1 MDNSKILTLTNL
13 SFSYGSKLVLNNL
26 SLSIDHATIHGILGD
41 NGAGKT
47 TLFNLIFDSTNLNN
61 NNNIEYNQDIV
72 KEISYLETET
82 FFYSYM
88 TGFEYLKLITQFSKH
103 EINKW
108 NEIFELPLKEYVHT
122 YSTGMKKK
130 LSLLGVLLLNK
141 KLIILDEPFNGLDLK
156 TCEALNYIIQRLKNL
171 GKTII
176 LSSHILETVINNA
189 DKISFL
195 ENGSIYKTY
204 TKGEFEDLN
213 IFVKSRFRDNVVSS
227 IDKLMPYE

>member
-26 SLSIDHATIHGILGD
+26 NLSIDHATIHGILGD

-47 TLFNLIFDSTNLNN
+47 TLFNIIFDNTNVNKN
-61 NNNIEYNQDIV
+61 HIQFRQDII
-72 KEISYLETET
+72 KEISYLETDT
-82 FFYSYM
+82 FLYSYM
-88 TGFEYLKLITQFSKH
+88 TGFEYLKLITQFNKQ
-103 EINKW
+103 EVFKW

-130 LSLLGVLLLNK
+130 LNLLGILLLNK

-156 TCEALNYIIQRLKNL
+156 TCEVINYIIQRLKKL

-195 ENGSIYKTY
+195 ENGSIHKTY
-204 TKGEFEDLN
+204 AKDEFEDLN

-227 IDKLMPYE
+227 IDKLLPFE

>member
-13 SFSYGSKLVLNNL
+13 SFSYGSKLVLTNL
-26 SLSIDHATIHGILGD
+26 NLSIDHATIHGILGD

-47 TLFNLIFDSTNLNN
+47 TLFNLIFDNTNVNN
-61 NNNIEYNQDIV
+61 HIQYHQDII
-72 KEISYLETET
+72 KEISYLETDT

-88 TGFEYLKLITQFSKH
+88 TGFEYLKLITQFNKQ
-103 EINKW
+103 EIDMW

-156 TCEALNYIIQRLKNL
+156 TCEIINYIIQRLKNL

-204 TKGEFEDLN
+204 IKTEFEDLN
-213 IFVKSRFRDNVVSS
+213 VFVKSRFRDNVVSS
-227 IDKLMPYE
+227 INKLMPYE